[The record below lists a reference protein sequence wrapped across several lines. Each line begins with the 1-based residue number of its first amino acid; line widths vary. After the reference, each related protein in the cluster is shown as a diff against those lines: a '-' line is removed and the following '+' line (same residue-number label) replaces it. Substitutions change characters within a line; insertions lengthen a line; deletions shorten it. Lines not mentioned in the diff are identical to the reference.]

1 MPELNVSTQW
11 TYRGLRAVL
20 LENRFLQM
28 VILPDVGAK
37 IWQIRYKPHD
47 ADLLWN
53 NPRIAPARL
62 PIGAKYDDVWSGGW
76 DELFPN
82 DETATIDGEA
92 YPDHGEL
99 WTGEWQFEM
108 FTSSDEAGV
117 RLEFTTP
124 ISAVRVEKRIAIRP
138 GESRIHF
145 SHRLTN
151 TAGSAFPFL
160 WKLHPALAV
169 TPQHRIDFPPM
180 QVVLEPAF
188 PGTLAG
194 ARVPSEWP
202 FLRMADREVDLRRIP
217 LVEERQLYFF
227 YGTELQA
234 GWCALTNTA
243 TGLACALQFDESV
256 FRSAWLFASYGGWR
270 NYNVAVLE
278 PCTGY
283 PLNFEAMKAAGR
295 HRVLATGESLATEVV
310 FTVQEGLN
318 AVGGIAEDGSL
329 LEEQQVFS

>member
-1 MPELNVSTQW
+1 MPELHVTTEW

-20 LENRFLQM
+20 LENRLLQI
-28 VILPDVGAK
+28 VILPEAGAK
-37 IWQIRYKPHD
+37 VWQIRYKPHD

-62 PIGAKYDDVWSGGW
+62 PIGTRYDDVWSGGW

-82 DETATIDGEA
+82 DEAATIDGEV

-99 WTGEWQFEM
+99 WAGEWQFEP

-124 ISAVRVEKRIAIRP
+124 ISTVRVEKRIAIRR
-138 GESRIHF
+138 GEPRIHF
-145 SHRLTN
+145 SHHLTN
-151 TAGSAFPFL
+151 TGSGDVSFL

-169 TPQHRIDFPPM
+169 TPHHRIDFPPM
-180 QVVLEPAF
+180 RLVLEPAF
-188 PGTLAG
+188 PGSLVG
-194 ARVPSEWP
+194 ARFPAEWP
-202 FLRMADREVDLRRIP
+202 LLRTPYGEIDLRRIP
-217 LVEERQLYFF
+217 PPEERQLYFF

-234 GWCALTNTA
+234 GWCAITNAA
-243 TGLACALQFDESV
+243 TGLACALQFDQSI

-295 HRVLATGESLATEVV
+295 QRVLAAGMSLDTEVL
-310 FTVQEGLN
+310 FTVQEGLG
-318 AVGGIAEDGSL
+318 AVGGVAEDGSL